1 MWATTYNESYE
12 DPAQVGRR
20 QDGLPEDDGD
30 DGAVRAPLP
39 NSCAQRLSATGGRT
53 AAAPADSRVKA
64 ILDALQSGKAE
75 APDMVDLVAKN
86 LLTQERSNVI
96 QGGR

>member
-39 NSCAQRLSATGGRT
+39 NYCAQRLSATGGRT
-53 AAAPADSRVKA
+53 AAAPADSESR
-64 ILDALQSGKAE
+64 
-75 APDMVDLVAKN
+75 
-86 LLTQERSNVI
+86 T
-96 QGGR
+96 